1 MMLLVF
7 CLNIYPPLV
16 TLVVWYSLCSY
27 FKKELVRKVF
37 SLESYKFKH
46 VQMPILAIFSVLNLF
61 IFLIK

>member
-1 MMLLVF
+1 M
-7 CLNIYPPLV
+7 V

-27 FKKELVRKVF
+27 FKKELVREVF

-46 VQMPILAIFSVLNLF
+46 VQMPTLAIFSVLNLF